1 MENFVPLEKRPE
13 WSDVT
18 PLYIDEA
25 TETPV
30 CRICYTDECMDK
42 FYLKISFSF
51 FFLFFLFL
59 SFLLSF
65 LLSFSFFLLLLFL
78 LKTDIFI
85 L

>member
-1 MENFVPLEKRPE
+1 MKNFIPLEKRPE

-42 FYLKISFSF
+42 FYLKISFSL
-51 FFLFFLFL
+51 FFLFFVLFL
-59 SFLLSF
+59 SL
-65 LLSFSFFLLLLFL
+65 FFFLFL